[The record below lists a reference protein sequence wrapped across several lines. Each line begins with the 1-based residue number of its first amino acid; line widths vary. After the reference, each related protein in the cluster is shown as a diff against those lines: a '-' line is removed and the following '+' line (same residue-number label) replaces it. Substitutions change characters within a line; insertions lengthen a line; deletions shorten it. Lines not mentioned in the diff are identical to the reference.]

1 MRSPS
6 RAAALTQD
14 EQPQR
19 RRNHELGELRSAL
32 PNLDRP
38 LARQGT
44 QQLGHIQRVASG
56 ALDGLEERR
65 PRGCSHDLSDQGGHL
80 VGLHASQAQVGT
92 SLGHEL
98 SQEPIQLR
106 APGRG
111 PEGPDQ
117 GERQVGKAPAQ
128 LAKAEKDGWIG
139 PVKVLHRQNHR
150 RRQAEPLHER
160 QHGLQD
166 PEPERRRVGKCQGA
180 APNSFAVSDEQVAD
194 LRSLRVRRCGVKVQ
208 GLHQRPK
215 GPVTLQLRRRPDIG
229 LEAKPSSAVQDFG
242 H

>member
-1 MRSPS
+1 M
-6 RAAALTQD
+6 
-14 EQPQR
+14 
-19 RRNHELGELRSAL
+19 
-32 PNLDRP
+32 
-38 LARQGT
+38 
-44 QQLGHIQRVASG
+44 
-56 ALDGLEERR
+56 
-65 PRGCSHDLSDQGGHL
+65 
-80 VGLHASQAQVGT
+80 GT

-98 SQEPIQLR
+98 SEEPIQLR

-111 PEGPDQ
+111 PEGPNQ

-128 LAKAEKDGWIG
+128 LAKAEKGGWIG

-194 LRSLRVRRCGVKVQ
+194 LRSLRVRRCRVKVQ

-215 GPVTLQLRRRPDIG
+215 GPVALQLRGRSDIG
-229 LEAKPSSAVQDFG
+229 LEAKPRARCRTSVTSRDLPIPASPSMRPTWHGPSAARRSSSSREATSEVRPTKDRVPG
-242 H
+242 DGAIIEGDRR